1 MMHKGFRGLRRA
13 GTYALI
19 IGFCLLFA
27 LPILSMLGTSLKTP
41 ADALTTLSLFPAPGA
56 IYFGNFVA
64 VLRESGFGRNIWN
77 SFFVAIISTLICV
90 IAAASAGYSISRFK
104 GPVFALFVALLLLL
118 QMLPSM
124 LVIVPVFLIYKSLRI
139 NNTHLGLIL
148 CYSTAS
154 LTFCIWMLKG
164 FFDSVPFEVEESA
177 MIDGCSQF
185 ASFARIIL
193 PVSTPGLATVAI
205 FSFVRSW
212 NEYMMARILIQA
224 DNLKTINLG
233 LQKFVQEYLVD
244 WARLSAG
251 AVIATVPTILFL
263 MFAQKYLVQGL
274 TSGAVKG

>member
-1 MMHKGFRGLRRA
+1 MHTFLRGLRRT
-13 GTYALI
+13 GTYLLI
-19 IGFCLLFA
+19 ISFCLLFA
-27 LPILSMLGTSLKTP
+27 MPILSMIGTSLKTP
-41 ADALTTLSLFPAPGA
+41 TDTLTTVSIFPAPHR
-56 IYFGNFVA
+56 IYFGNFVT
-64 VLRESGFGRNIWN
+64 VMRESDFGRNIWN
-77 SFFVAIISTLICV
+77 SFIVSIMSTLICV
-90 IAAASAGYSISRFK
+90 IVASSAGYSISRFK
-104 GPVFALFVALLLLL
+104 GPMFALFVALMLLL

-124 LVIVPVFLIYKSLRI
+124 LVMVPIFLIYKGLGI

-148 CYSTAS
+148 CYSSAS

-177 MIDGCSQF
+177 MIDGCNQF
-185 ASFARIIL
+185 SSFMRIIL

-205 FSFVRSW
+205 FAFVRSW
-212 NEYMMARILIQA
+212 NEYMMARILIQT
-224 DNLKTINLG
+224 DTLKTINLG

-251 AVIATVPTILFL
+251 SVIATVPTILFL

>member
-1 MMHKGFRGLRRA
+1 MHGFFRGLRQT
-13 GTYALI
+13 GVYALI

-27 LPILSMLGTSLKTP
+27 LPILSMLGTSIKTP
-41 ADALTTLSLFPAPGA
+41 ADTLSTTSLFPAPSA
-56 IYFGNFVA
+56 VYFGNFA
-64 VLRESGFGRNIWN
+64 TVLSESGFGRNIWN
-77 SFFVAIISTLICV
+77 SFFVSMMSTLVCV
-90 IAAASAGYSISRFK
+90 VAAASAGYSISRFK
-104 GPVFALFVALLLLL
+104 GPAFALFVALMLLL

-124 LVIVPVFLIYKSLRI
+124 LVMVPVFLIYKGLGI

-154 LTFCIWMLKG
+154 LTFSIWMLKG

-185 ASFARIIL
+185 SSFLRIIL